1 MNTRH
6 IWSRRRFLSTGVAA
20 YASVQVLPGRV
31 LGLDGNKPA
40 NSRLNLAGVGV
51 GGQGFGDINQF
62 KDDNIAALCD
72 VDDHYAAK
80 AFEKFPTARRWRD
93 YRRMLEE
100 QKDLDG
106 VVVATPDHLHACV
119 SMHAMRLGKHVYCEK
134 PLTHSV
140 WEAAQLTAAARQFK
154 VVTQMG
160 NQGQATDATRRLCE
174 LVWHGAIGPIREVHV
189 WTDRPSNGLFG
200 EFWPQGVERPADSPA
215 VPATL
220 DWDLWL
226 GPAPARPFHTAYVP
240 FRWRGWWDFGT
251 GALGDIGCHALD
263 PVFRALKLGDPVS
276 VDASSTRVN
285 TETYP
290 LSSRV
295 TYRFAPRDATPDV
308 RNEFARP
315 LSGVDAGGVAMPEV
329 TVTWSDGGIRP
340 PRPPELP
347 EGIPWG
353 ASGHL
358 LRGERG
364 ILVPV
369 REGTGNQVA
378 WRLFPEALEREAST
392 IPQRIPRTSNA
403 YSEWSQACK
412 GGPKPG
418 SNFDWAGP
426 LTQTV
431 LLGNI
436 ALRRELRE
444 ELTGRSLLWDAATAR
459 FSNSETANQFLRREY
474 RTGWTL

>member
-6 IWSRRRFLSTGVAA
+6 TWSRRRFLSAGVAV

-140 WEAAQLTAAARQFK
+140 WEAAQLTAAARRFK

-160 NQGQATDATRRLCE
+160 NQGHSGEGTRQCVE
-174 LVWHGAIGPIREVHV
+174 MIQSGAIGTVKEVHC
-189 WTDRPSNGLFG
+189 WTDRPGLPG
-200 EFWPQGVERPADSPA
+200 KLWWPQGVADPYPGEP

-226 GPAPARPFHTAYVP
+226 GVAAERPYNKLYAPFN
-240 FRWRGWWDFGT
+240 WRGWWDYGC
-251 GALGDIGCHALD
+251 GALGDMACHVMD
-263 PVFRALKLGDPVS
+263 PAWWALKLGEARHYSVEVVMQEGMTQEGCPLRSTIKYTFPARAGMPPVTLYWYDGFWGEG
-276 VDASSTRVN
+276 DAKKYN
-285 TETYP
+285 
-290 LSSRV
+290 
-295 TYRFAPRDATPDV
+295 
-308 RNEFARP
+308 RP
-315 LSGVDAGGVAMPEV
+315 PHPAGVPAEEEIG
-329 TVTWSDGGIRP
+329 DGGNGSLFYGSNGILTSGTYGGESRLLPAERMKDYQRP
-340 PRPPELP
+340 APTLARVP
-347 EGIPWG
+347 EGNHYQNW
-353 ASGHL
+353 
-358 LRGERG
+358 
-364 ILVPV
+364 V
-369 REGTGNQVA
+369 R
-378 WRLFPEALEREAST
+378 
-392 IPQRIPRTSNA
+392 
-403 YSEWSQACK
+403 ACK
-412 GGPKPG
+412 GEEEATGP
-418 SNFDWAGP
+418 FDYSAP
-426 LTQTV
+426 FTEMV
-431 LLGNI
+431 LLGNV
-436 ALRRELRE
+436 ALLAGAPLEYNTRTGKITNNEAANAL
-444 ELTGRSLLWDAATAR
+444 LTK
-459 FSNSETANQFLRREY
+459 EY
-474 RTGWTL
+474 RPGFELPV